1 MNTTPIFC
9 FDMDGT
15 IADLYAVENWL
26 ADLRN
31 FSARPY
37 AEAAPMMNFSALAR
51 QLNAAQRKGAKL
63 VIISWSSKESNEIFD
78 HEIMVAKM
86 EWLAEHLPSVHWDEI
101 NVVPYGTNKANVC
114 GVDGENFILF
124 DDEERNQTAWEE
136 MEGQAFDPSN
146 IVEVLSKF
154 NKGRW

>member
-1 MNTTPIFC
+1 MTTTPIFC

-26 ADLRN
+26 ADLRS

-101 NVVPYGTNKANVC
+101 NVVPYGTNKAEVC
-114 GVDGENFILF
+114 GVDSMNFHLF
-124 DDEERNQTAWEE
+124 DDEQKNCHEWRCAGGWAHGPQSIT
-136 MEGQAFDPSN
+136 
-146 IVEVLSKF
+146 EVLSDF
-154 NKGRW
+154 NKGRL

>member
-26 ADLRN
+26 DALRS

-63 VIISWSSKESNEIFD
+63 VIISWASKESNPVFHADIC
-78 HEIMVAKM
+78 MAKRN
-86 EWLAEHLPSVHWDEI
+86 WLAEHLPSVHWDEI

-114 GVDGENFILF
+114 GVNGENFILF

-136 MEGQAFDPSN
+136 MEGQAFDPSS

-154 NKGRW
+154 NQGRW

>member
-1 MNTTPIFC
+1 MTTTPIFC

-31 FSARPY
+31 FSTRPY
-37 AEAAPMMNFSALAR
+37 EEAVPLMNFSALAR

-136 MEGQAFDPSN
+136 MEGQAFDPSS